1 MMNDFNKRFIIF
13 LMGPTA
19 SGKSRLAMHLRQYLP
34 VELISVDSA
43 LIYKT
48 MDIGTAK
55 PSNIELLKHPHRL
68 INLVDP
74 SDVYSVF
81 DFRRDAIQA
90 IEEILN
96 MNKIPLLVGGTMLY
110 YHILLHGISVLPE
123 ANIELRN
130 RLLYYHQIS
139 GKTFLHQYLSYV
151 DRESANI
158 IHPNDIHRLVRSLEV
173 YLITGNKMSILKKK
187 KSNSFPYQVIQFA
200 LIPKKKFLYHKITTR
215 FYHMLHQG
223 LEYEVRKLFNRGDL
237 NIKSPAMQCIGY
249 RHMWL
254 YFLNNISYNDM
265 IYRTIIAT
273 RKFSKKQMTW
283 LRNWNNLHVLSDN
296 NINILTYKILNW
308 IYLYYF

>member
-1 MMNDFNKRFIIF
+1 
-13 LMGPTA
+13 MGPTA
-19 SGKSRLAMHLRQYLP
+19 SGKSRLAMHLRKYLP

-55 PSNIELLKHPHRL
+55 PSSIELLKHPHRL

-74 SDVYSVF
+74 SDLYSVF
-81 DFRRDAIQA
+81 DFRRDVIQA
-90 IEEILN
+90 IEEILY

-110 YHILLHGISVLPE
+110 YYILLHGISILPT

-139 GKTFLHQYLSYV
+139 GKTFLHQYLSCV

-158 IHPNDIHRLVRSLEV
+158 IHPNDIHRIVRALEV
-173 YLITGNKMSILKKK
+173 YLLTGNKMSVLKKTV
-187 KSNSFPYQVIQFA
+187 SNSFPYKVIQFA
-200 LIPKKKFLYHKITTR
+200 LIPEKKFLYHQITIR

-223 LEYEVRKLFNRGDL
+223 FEYEVRKLFYRSDL
-237 NIKSPAMQCIGY
+237 NIKSPAIQCIGY

-265 IYRTIIAT
+265 IYRSIIST
-273 RKFSKKQMTW
+273 RQFAKKQMTW
-283 LRNWNNLHVLSDN
+283 LKNWNNLHILSDN
-296 NINILTYKILNW
+296 NINILTSKVLNW
-308 IYLYYF
+308 IYLYYC